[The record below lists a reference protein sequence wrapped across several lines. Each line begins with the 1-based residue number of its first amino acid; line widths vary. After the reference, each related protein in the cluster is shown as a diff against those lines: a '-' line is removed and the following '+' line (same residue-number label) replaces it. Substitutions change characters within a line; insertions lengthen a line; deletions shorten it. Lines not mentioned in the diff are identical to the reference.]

1 MTPQENLV
9 QKITLPLL
17 FPLNPINVY
26 FISGEIPTLIDT
38 GLDTDIAWERL
49 VSSIEKLGFSIKDI
63 KRVIVTHGHIDHFGH
78 LGASGKIYDEARPEI
93 LIHPMDEYRATAGVE
108 ELVGK
113 LDENARRF
121 VAMGLSERDVNRIFR
136 NYVKLMR
143 RFYKPLLRY
152 SFVEDGDKIEFGEF
166 SLKVVETP
174 GHTGGS
180 ISLFEEGS
188 GGMLFSGDH
197 IMNGVT
203 TNPLPEM
210 TADPGVGLLPYLDS
224 MKKVQRLNPKVIYP
238 GHGEVI
244 EDPKRYIETTM
255 AFHDDLSARIK
266 NSLDGGWITSQDL
279 TSRMFPEL
287 SGIYSSHVVFEVNS
301 YLEAFCQRGEAE
313 LKEGEGEGVKFFR
326 GV

>member
-1 MTPQENLV
+1 MIPQENFV
-9 QKITLPLL
+9 HTITLPLL

-26 FISGEIPTLIDT
+26 FIPGEIPTLIDT
-38 GLDTDIAWERL
+38 GLDTDIAWSGL
-49 VSSIEKLGFSIKDI
+49 VSGIEKLGYSIKDI

-78 LGASGKIYDEARPEI
+78 LGASGKICNETEPEI

-108 ELVGK
+108 ELLSK

-121 VAMGLSERDVNRIFR
+121 VAMGLLERDVKRIFR

-143 RFYKPLLRY
+143 RFYKPLLQY
-152 SFVEDGDKIEFGEF
+152 SFVEEGDEIKFGEF
-166 SLKVVETP
+166 SLRVVETP

-188 GGMLFSGDH
+188 SGMLFSGDH

-210 TADPGVGLLPYLDS
+210 TADPGVGLLPYLES
-224 MKKVQRLNPKVIYP
+224 MKKVLSLNPKVIYP

-244 EDPKRYIETTM
+244 EDPRGYIETTI
-255 AFHDDLSARIK
+255 AFHDDLSSRIK
-266 NSLDGGWITSQDL
+266 NSLDGGWITSADL
-279 TSRMFPEL
+279 TSRMFPGL

-301 YLEAFCQRGEAE
+301 YLEAFCQAGEAE
-313 LKEGEGEGVKFFR
+313 LKEEEGEGVKHFR

>member
-1 MTPQENLV
+1 MTPKENLV

-26 FISGEIPTLIDT
+26 FIAGEIPTLIDT
-38 GLDTDIAWERL
+38 GLDTDIAWDGL
-49 VSSIEKLGFSIKDI
+49 VTSIEKLGFSMVDI

-78 LGASGKIYDEARPEI
+78 LGTSGKIYNEAKPEI

-108 ELVGK
+108 ELIGK
-113 LDENARRF
+113 LDQNARRF
-121 VAMGLSERDVNRIFR
+121 MAMGLLERDVNRVFR

-143 RFYKPLLRY
+143 RFYKPLYRY
-152 SFVEDGDKIEFGEF
+152 SFVEDGDEIEFGEF
-166 SLKVVETP
+166 YLKVVETP

-180 ISLFEEGS
+180 ISLFDEGREQ
-188 GGMLFSGDH
+188 MLFSGDH
-197 IMNGVT
+197 IMNGIT

-210 TADPGVGLLPYLDS
+210 TTDPGVGLIPYLDS
-224 MKKVQRLNPKVIYP
+224 LKKVLSLNPKVIYP

-244 EDPKRYIETTM
+244 KDPKGYIETTI
-255 AFHDDLSARIK
+255 AFHDDLSKRIK
-266 NSLDGGWITSQDL
+266 SSLDNDWITSAGL
-279 TSRMFPEL
+279 TSRMFPGL

-301 YLEAFCQRGEAE
+301 YLEAFCQVGEAE
-313 LKEGEGEGVKFFR
+313 LKEGKDQGVKYFR